1 MSPGSGVGPLRCE
14 TCVCAPPAFAV
25 GDGVREGPLPGG
37 QATTPPHV
45 CTAIAARV
53 APSGRDKPS
62 LFSYRSA
69 MMLLMCPGLWTSSA
83 GVRTRVLCADGSHKS
98 RRYIDVMERCVCYH
112 APAGGQRVFTS
123 CSSFAC
129 IRHECPHVCLIPS
142 LLRPTLALEG
152 RCGECQSAGRPYRP
166 TGVLVHGGASLACVR
181 LCGICR
187 AGTLLRC
194 RCPFA

>member
-14 TCVCAPPAFAV
+14 ICVCAPPAIAV
-25 GDGVREGPLPGG
+25 STGVREGPLPGG
-37 QATTPPHV
+37 QVTAPPHACHTV
-45 CTAIAARV
+45 AARV
-53 APSGRDKPS
+53 APSGRDQLS
-62 LFSYRSA
+62 LCSSRSA
-69 MMLLMCPGLWTSSA
+69 MMILVCPGSWTSSA

-152 RCGECQSAGRPYRP
+152 RCGECQSAGRPVHPALLLDR
-166 TGVLVHGGASLACVR
+166 TRGFDDMRVLVWDLSPWHAP
-181 LCGICR
+181 
-187 AGTLLRC
+187 RC
-194 RCPFA
+194 Q